1 MNDRRDFLRLA
12 TAASLARLLADAEPA
27 LAGERAVHA
36 FAAGSPESVYAP
48 LGLAA
53 LVEST
58 AIVIH
63 APDVAENGAQVPLE
77 VTVRLPRV
85 QRILLIAEGN
95 RFPLLADIRLNERS
109 KPWLEAKVKLAES
122 SRIRVIAE
130 ADGRLHTATRDVR
143 VIVGGCLPG

>member
-12 TAASLARLLADAEPA
+12 AAASLARLLVDAQPA
-27 LAGERAVHA
+27 LAGERVAHA
-36 FAAGSPESVYAP
+36 FAAGNPESVYTA
-48 LGLAA
+48 LGLTA
-53 LVEST
+53 LATST
-58 AIVIH
+58 AIVIQ

-95 RFPLLADIRLNERS
+95 RFPLLADIRLGERS

-130 ADGRLHTATRDVR
+130 ADGRLLTATRDVR